1 MPAPMPT
8 YLPWLMTAGFGW
20 MYYRRLRRHFGWQ
33 PWQPRRTL
41 ARIVILALVAAMLGL
56 AAAFVPHV
64 AAGMAVGALAGIA
77 LGWFGLKHTRFDAR
91 EGRCGYTP
99 NPWIGGALSLLL
111 VARLAWRWQD
121 GAFSQGM
128 APGAA
133 NASPLTLG
141 LAAALVCYGLTQAI
155 GLHLSLRYKP

>member
-91 EGRCGYTP
+91 EGRRGYTP

-111 VARLAWRWQD
+111 VARLAWR
-121 GAFSQGM
+121 
-128 APGAA
+128 
-133 NASPLTLG
+133 
-141 LAAALVCYGLTQAI
+141 
-155 GLHLSLRYKP
+155 

>member
-8 YLPWLMTAGFGW
+8 YLPWLMTACFGW

-91 EGRCGYTP
+91 EGRRHGATDAADGTP
-99 NPWIGGALSLLL
+99 DRRRPVPQLPRAATAFPAMVRLRAEPCRGA
-111 VARLAWRWQD
+111 RHR
-121 GAFSQGM
+121 
-128 APGAA
+128 
-133 NASPLTLG
+133 LG
-141 LAAALVCYGLTQAI
+141 LIGKRRFRVACPS
-155 GLHLSLRYKP
+155 GLH

>member
-1 MPAPMPT
+1 
-8 YLPWLMTAGFGW
+8 MTGSGDKTN
-20 MYYRRLRRHFGWQ
+20 MTNRVQ
-33 PWQPRRTL
+33 KS
-41 ARIVILALVAAMLGL
+41 ILWVNLGVAVTVLVAAMLGL
-56 AAAFVPHV
+56 AVAFEPHV

-91 EGRCGYTP
+91 EGRRGYTP

-128 APGAA
+128 APGAS

-141 LAAALVCYGLTQAI
+141 LAAALVCYGLTHAI
-155 GLHLSLRYKP
+155 GLLLRMRYKP